1 MNKLLFI
8 VLALFCITGKISAQ
22 KITVLDQSTL
32 KPIEMV
38 TIVSQNPG
46 ASAITD
52 VNGQVDISSF
62 KGSELIQLAFLGY
75 SPIKTSYVE
84 IEKKNF
90 RMLMSPTTIMLDN
103 VVISATRWEQPG
115 KDVPQKVTTITSKH
129 VALQN
134 PQTAADMLGSSGEVF
149 VQKSQQGGGSPMI
162 RGFAANRLL
171 YTIDGVRM
179 NTAIFRAGNIQNVIS
194 LDPFAIESSEVLFGP
209 GSVIYGSDA
218 IGGVMSFKTLTP
230 QLSTTDKPLVKGNAV
245 ARYSSANNERT
256 GHFDISIGGKKWA
269 SVTSFSSFDFDDL
282 RMGSYG
288 PDEYLRPF
296 YVQRI
301 DSVDIVVT
309 NDDPKLQRP
318 TGYSQI
324 NLMQKLRFKP
334 NKKWD
339 FQYGFHYSETSEF
352 SRYDRHIEQLANGLP
367 RSAVWNYGPQKWMMN
382 NLTISNSANNLLY
395 NEVSIRLAQQYFEE
409 SRIDRNFSGGQR
421 FRLRTNLEQVQA
433 YSVNA
438 DFVKTANKHKLFYGV
453 EYIRNDVVSTGSA
466 INITN
471 NAPIPVADRY
481 PNSTW
486 SSYAAYLNY
495 RYKISEPLVLQ
506 AGVRFNQFNL
516 ESDFTRTQ
524 EFFPFDFTSAEINNS
539 ATTGS
544 LGLVYQPN
552 AKWRISVNLS
562 SGFRAPNVDD
572 IGKIFDFAGGEVV
585 VPNPNLSAENAY
597 NAELNISKIFGES
610 VKLDLT
616 GFYTYLDNALVR
628 REFQVNGQ
636 DSILFDGELSKVYAI
651 QNAAFATVYGFH
663 FGFEIKL
670 PQGFGLSTR
679 FNYQLGIEETDDG
692 DINRSRHAAPAF
704 GISRFTYT
712 YDKLQLE
719 LNAVYSAGV
728 THENLNPEERQKP
741 VLYAKDTDGNP
752 WSPSWYTLNFKAL
765 YQLSDVLSI
774 SAGIENITD
783 QRYRPYSS
791 GITAPGRNYVAA
803 LRANF

>member
-1 MNKLLFI
+1 MFILLS
-8 VLALFCITGKISAQ
+8 LFLWTGTMSAQ
-22 KITVLDQSTL
+22 KVTVFDHSTM

-38 TIVSQNPG
+38 AIVSENP
-46 ASAITD
+46 AVSVITD
-52 VNGQVDISSF
+52 KNGQADISAY
-62 KGSELIQLAFLGY
+62 KQSEYIQFAFLGY
-75 SPIKTSYVE
+75 SKLKITYAE
-84 IEKKNF
+84 IEKQDFKV
-90 RMLMSPTTIMLDN
+90 MLIQSSITLDN
-103 VVISATRWEQPG
+103 VVISATRWQQPG
-115 KDVPQKVTTITSKH
+115 KDVPQKVTTISAQH

-134 PQTAADMLGSSGEVF
+134 PQTAADLLGSSGEVF
-149 VQKSQQGGGSPMI
+149 IQKSQQGGGSPMI
-162 RGFAANRLL
+162 RGFATNRLL
-171 YTIDGVRM
+171 YTVDGIRM

-218 IGGVMSFKTLTP
+218 IGGVMSFRTLSP
-230 QLSTTDKPLVKGNAV
+230 QLSTTDKPLIKGNAV

-256 GHFDISIGGKKWA
+256 GHFDVSIGGKKWA

-288 PDEYLRPF
+288 PDDYLRTF

-301 DSVDIVVT
+301 DSVDRVIT
-309 NDDPKLQRP
+309 NDDPKVQRP

-334 NKKWD
+334 TEKWD
-339 FQYGFHYSETSEF
+339 FQYGFHYSETSEY
-352 SRYDRHIEQLANGLP
+352 SRYDRHIEQSANGLP

-382 NLTISNSANNLLY
+382 NLTFSNSANNVLY
-395 NEVSIRLAQQYFEE
+395 NEMSIRLAHQYFEE

-438 DFVKTANKHKLFYGV
+438 DFVKSANKHKFFYGV
-453 EYIRNDVVSTGSA
+453 EFIRNEVVSTGSA

-471 NAPIPVADRY
+471 NEPIPVADRY

-495 RYKISEPLVLQ
+495 RYQISEPLVLQ

-552 AKWRISVNLS
+552 SKWRISVNLS

-597 NAELNISKIFGES
+597 NGEINISKIFGES

-628 REFQVNGQ
+628 REFQVNEQ
-636 DSILFDGELSKVYAI
+636 DSILYDGELSKVYAI
-651 QNAAFATVYGFH
+651 QNAAYATVYGFH

-670 PQGFGLSTR
+670 PQGFGLSSR
-679 FNYQLGIEETDDG
+679 FNYQLGIEETDNG
-692 DINRSRHAAPAF
+692 DVNRSRHAAPAF
-704 GISRFTYT
+704 GVSRFTYT

-719 LNAVYSAGV
+719 LNTMYSAEV
-728 THENLNPEERQKP
+728 TNENLNPEEQQKP
-741 VLYAKDTDGNP
+741 FLYAKDANGNP
-752 WSPSWYTLNFKAL
+752 WSPSWYTLNFKAM
-765 YQLSDVLSI
+765 YQISNVLSI

-791 GITAPGRNYVAA
+791 GITAAGRNYVAA
-803 LRANF
+803 LRARF